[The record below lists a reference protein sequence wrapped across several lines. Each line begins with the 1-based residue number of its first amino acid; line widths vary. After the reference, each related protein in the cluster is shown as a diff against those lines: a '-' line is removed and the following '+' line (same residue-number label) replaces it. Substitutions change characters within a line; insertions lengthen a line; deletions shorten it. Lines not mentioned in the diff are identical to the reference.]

1 MAPFIDPQNLL
12 HPDELAIL
20 QAADA
25 CPYEISY
32 AKSLGDIHEKVPV
45 YILAKR
51 DTPMQRKVVVGEE
64 ELNELQERARREKE
78 DLFKRLQEGDEE
90 RENLSKYM
98 GFYERVMSARP
109 GENYINT
116 PNPLGE
122 FIDDKKGK
130 RVHLYIQTIREE
142 AGRSQTPATWLLAQV
157 YAHEMHHAAYHT
169 QPSLGDVNTFIEE
182 PMDELGM
189 LQWAKVFEKGRKQY
203 QGFHANAIISVSS
216 KKYALPEYGFGEYIF
231 GQDKIQPQMLVVA
244 GKPLM
249 NSPLIRKYSLPFRIG
264 AYPWPHEEEYAELLW
279 RILHNQKWLP
289 VNTVGNPT
297 ICNED
302 AIDGVLTDRW
312 QSRIFSDPYT
322 TFCDLFYLSDD
333 FVNVIEEKLMTG
345 LAEEI
350 PDEKKRRQ
358 HIREKQIF
366 RRKDSVDVYQLIKE
380 LSDAAK
386 GEGKPITDAK
396 MFSYFQSLTGAN
408 APTEPFTFCMGLPPF
423 YKTVNGKNEEVWQD
437 AVWAGFSLMA
447 ERGFGIFCTPAD
459 WYYYGISRDNK
470 KRKFWDFIINRA
482 YRIYDST
489 DSKELLPQHPVLQK
503 GACIIN
509 ITRLHY
515 DDMHFV
521 TISSNGTLFS
531 QPRATDIIIRDYI
544 VYHIWSKYRQR
555 AALREA
561 MIKDAQSEGKGTYT
575 IQLNRTLK
583 RVDGKFRMVKQT
595 GIATNKNTN
604 TITIHNRT
612 IKYPFK
618 NPIIRINVPDM
629 VLDAFFESEL
639 ATFIVMTCS
648 GITKNSYP
656 TVTMHALSYLPNII
670 NAIFR
675 YVHDNGA
682 GILSQPC
689 NDRFFYWIF
698 ELTNEEIA
706 HVRDT
711 LKCN

>member
-1 MAPFIDPQNLL
+1 
-12 HPDELAIL
+12 
-20 QAADA
+20 
-25 CPYEISY
+25 
-32 AKSLGDIHEKVPV
+32 
-45 YILAKR
+45 
-51 DTPMQRKVVVGEE
+51 
-64 ELNELQERARREKE
+64 
-78 DLFKRLQEGDEE
+78 
-90 RENLSKYM
+90 
-98 GFYERVMSARP
+98 
-109 GENYINT
+109 
-116 PNPLGE
+116 
-122 FIDDKKGK
+122 
-130 RVHLYIQTIREE
+130 
-142 AGRSQTPATWLLAQV
+142 
-157 YAHEMHHAAYHT
+157 
-169 QPSLGDVNTFIEE
+169 
-182 PMDELGM
+182 
-189 LQWAKVFEKGRKQY
+189 
-203 QGFHANAIISVSS
+203 
-216 KKYALPEYGFGEYIF
+216 
-231 GQDKIQPQMLVVA
+231 
-244 GKPLM
+244 
-249 NSPLIRKYSLPFRIG
+249 
-264 AYPWPHEEEYAELLW
+264 
-279 RILHNQKWLP
+279 
-289 VNTVGNPT
+289 
-297 ICNED
+297 
-302 AIDGVLTDRW
+302 
-312 QSRIFSDPYT
+312 
-322 TFCDLFYLSDD
+322 
-333 FVNVIEEKLMTG
+333 
-345 LAEEI
+345 
-350 PDEKKRRQ
+350 
-358 HIREKQIF
+358 
-366 RRKDSVDVYQLIKE
+366 
-380 LSDAAK
+380 
-386 GEGKPITDAK
+386 
-396 MFSYFQSLTGAN
+396 
-408 APTEPFTFCMGLPPF
+408 
-423 YKTVNGKNEEVWQD
+423 
-437 AVWAGFSLMA
+437 
-447 ERGFGIFCTPAD
+447 
-459 WYYYGISRDNK
+459 
-470 KRKFWDFIINRA
+470 
-482 YRIYDST
+482 
-489 DSKELLPQHPVLQK
+489 
-503 GACIIN
+503 
-509 ITRLHY
+509 
-515 DDMHFV
+515 MHFV